1 MTEEFVLEF
10 ARAEQTGDPFGFR
23 FQPQRYLLRTGGG
36 GFESAEFPWSPEL
49 LRDLSELRLPGGDP
63 AAVQR
68 IGETLSRFL
77 EPLGLAQKAEAILA
91 ADRAGQPLTWTFRS
105 AAAELY
111 ALPWE
116 LMTLRSTGQH
126 VGSLPGFLLRYEWP
140 ETRSTPEQPSPR
152 REDGRILC
160 AWSAA
165 AGSVPASEH
174 VKALA
179 AACRAASLPFDPNTD
194 VLPHVSLGRLV
205 GALEAARSQGQPV
218 AVLHLLCHG
227 GAAGSTFGLVLS
239 GEASGESVVVD
250 AGRLRQL
257 LAPFADMVR
266 LVVLSACDSGNSGA
280 LGNHLG
286 SLAQAL
292 HRAGFAQ
299 VIASRYPLSIPGSI
313 QLTETLYRELLAG
326 SLPLEAALRRSRDRL
341 ARDAGHRDWASLQLY
356 AHPEDGSDS
365 RPVVFR
371 PYRGLLAF
379 QPQHGRYFFGRD
391 REIAEVTSALGALV
405 AAKQPRFLLVA
416 GASGSGKS
424 SLVLAGAAP
433 QLLRDA
439 GGALAL
445 AQMKPGTEPL
455 KALDAAL
462 DAALAAAAGRSDA
475 AATLLVVDQFEEIFT
490 HVSDAAARQAFCQRL
505 WRLAAEPDGKLRI
518 IATLRVDFIGECG
531 GIVLDGAGLRL
542 DHVAYDQ
549 AHRVFIA
556 QPGPE
561 QLRAAIEGPAQA
573 VGIRL
578 EPGLTNRM
586 LEAVSGEPGAL
597 PLLSYTLDLLWLRR
611 EGRML
616 TQAGY
621 DAIGQIAGALSQHAD
636 AILDRMSEDE
646 QRAARRM
653 LVRLVHTDEDAT
665 HASRQRV
672 PLARLRPTD
681 PKDAA
686 IFDRELAVLVDSR
699 LVLPGGDEGKETI
712 EVAHEALIR
721 SWPRLL
727 SWLKRDRAMLAALEE
742 LEGMLVQW
750 RQHKAL
756 LTPAQLVLVEKI
768 ERDFRDDFPDEA
780 RRMLRASQINQ
791 SRMRWFRRGLVALLI
806 AGTAIFVFLFFKA
819 QRSSDRATLARQELI
834 SLIQQTSRRPSP
846 AQMLRTLARL
856 RLDLELRPDLALEA
870 IAQARELEPHNPLL
884 LADQAEYL
892 LASGRLAEVSA
903 VAEASLRGELDVEQ
917 RLKLALIAWS
927 ASHFRA
933 DRAERARWSAQLQS
947 AYEAFPD
954 GRRLSGMIWTTELL
968 LRVDKGPQSTIP
980 LTEVLAVYRLVHLP
994 KSELIVQRL
1003 RSFLQE
1009 KP

>member
-1 MTEEFVLEF
+1 MAEEFVLEF

-63 AAVQR
+63 AVVQR

-77 EPLGLAQKAEAILA
+77 EPLGLSQKAAAILA

-116 LMTLRSTGQH
+116 LMTLQSTGQH

-152 REDGRILC
+152 RENGRILC

-165 AGSVPASEH
+165 AGSVPAKQHER
-174 VKALA
+174 AIA
-179 AACRAASLPFDPNTD
+179 AACHAASLPFDPDTD
-194 VLPHVSLGRLV
+194 VLPHVSIGRLV
-205 GALEAARSQGQPV
+205 AALEAARSQGQPV

-227 GAAGSTFGLVLS
+227 GAVGSSFGLVLN
-239 GEASGESVVVD
+239 GEAAGESVVVD

-257 LAPFADMVR
+257 LAPFSDRVR
-266 LVVLSACDSGNSGA
+266 LVVLSACDSGNSGS

-286 SLAQAL
+286 SLAQTL

-313 QLTETLYRELLAG
+313 QLTETLYRELLAE
-326 SLPLEAALRRSRDRL
+326 SQPLETALRRSRDHL
-341 ARDAGHRDWASLQLY
+341 ARDAGHRDWASIQLY

-391 REIAEVTSALGALV
+391 REIAEVTSALGSLV
-405 AAKQPRFLLVA
+405 AANKPRFLLVA

-439 GGALAL
+439 GGALVL
-445 AQMKPGTEPL
+445 TQMKPGTEPH
-455 KALDAAL
+455 KAL
-462 DAALAAAAGRSDA
+462 DAALAAVDGRSDA
-475 AATLLVVDQFEEIFT
+475 AATLLVVDQLEEIFT
-490 HVSDAAARQAFCQRL
+490 HVSDAATRQSFCQRL
-505 WRLAAEPDGKLRI
+505 WRLAAEPDGKLRL

-531 GIVLDGAGLRL
+531 GIVLDATGRRL

-573 VGIRL
+573 VGIGL

-586 LEAVSGEPGAL
+586 LEAVGAEPGAL

-611 EGRML
+611 AGRML

-653 LVRLVHTDEDAT
+653 LVRLVHTAEDTT

-672 PLARLRPTD
+672 PLARLRPAA
-681 PKDAA
+681 PKEAA
-686 IFDRELAVLVDSR
+686 IFERQLAVLVDSR
-699 LVLPGGDEGKETI
+699 LILPGGDEGKETI

-721 SWPRLL
+721 SWPRLQE
-727 SWLKRDRAMLAALEE
+727 WMKRDRVMLAALAE
-742 LEGMLVQW
+742 LEGMLAQW

-756 LTPAQLVLVEKI
+756 LTPGQLALAEKI
-768 ERDFRDDFPDEA
+768 ERDFHDDFPEEA
-780 RRMLRASQINQ
+780 RQMLRASQVNQ
-791 SRMRWFRRGLVALLI
+791 ARMRWLRRGLVLLLFSGTVLFVVQCII
-806 AGTAIFVFLFFKA
+806 AR
-819 QRSSDRATLARQELI
+819 RSNDQAMLARQELI
-834 SLIQQTSRRPSP
+834 SLIQQSGRRPTP

-856 RLDLELRPDLALEA
+856 RLDLELRPDLALEVV
-870 IAQARELEPHNPLL
+870 AQARELEPQNPLL

-892 LASGRLAEVSA
+892 LAAGRLAEVSA
-903 VAEASLRGELDVEQ
+903 IAEAGLRGELDVDE
-917 RLKLALIAWS
+917 RLKTALVGWS
-927 ASHFRA
+927 AAHFRG
-933 DRAERARWSAQLQS
+933 DRAERARWSAELQR

-968 LRVDKGPQSTIP
+968 IRVDKGPQSAIP
-980 LTEVLAVYRLVHLP
+980 LAEVLAIYRLVHLP
-994 KSELIVQRL
+994 KSELIAQRL
-1003 RSFLQE
+1003 RRFLQE

>member
-1 MTEEFVLEF
+1 MAEEFILEF

-68 IGETLSRFL
+68 VGETLSRFL
-77 EPLGLAQKAEAILA
+77 EPLGLVQKAEAILA
-91 ADRAGQPLTWTFRS
+91 ADRAGRPLTWTFRS

-116 LMTLRSTGQH
+116 LMTLRATGQH

-140 ETRSTPEQPSPR
+140 ETRTTEEQPSPR

-165 AGSVPASEH
+165 AGSVPANEH
-174 VKALA
+174 VKAIA
-179 AACRAASLPFDPNTD
+179 AACRAASLPFNPNSD
-194 VLPHVSLGRLV
+194 VLPHVSSGRLV
-205 GALEAARSQGQPV
+205 AALESARSQGQHV

-227 GAAGSTFGLVLS
+227 GAAGSTFGLVLN

-257 LAPFADMVR
+257 LAPFTDMVR

-286 SLAQAL
+286 SVAQAL

-326 SLPLEAALRRSRDRL
+326 SLPLETALRRSRDRL

-356 AHPEDGSDS
+356 ARSTDGSDS

-371 PYRGLLAF
+371 PFRGLLSF

-391 REIAEVTSALGALV
+391 REIAEVTSVLGSLI

-424 SLVLAGAAP
+424 SLVLAGAVP

-445 AQMKPGTEPL
+445 AQMKPGAEPQ
-455 KALDAAL
+455 KAL
-462 DAALAAAAGRSDA
+462 DAALAAPEGRSDA
-475 AATLLVVDQFEEIFT
+475 TATLLVVDQFEEIFT
-490 HVSDAAARQAFCQRL
+490 HQSDAAARQAFCQRL
-505 WRLAAEPDGKLRI
+505 WRLAADADGKLQI

-531 GIVLDGAGLRL
+531 GVVLDEAGLRL
-542 DHVAYDQ
+542 DRIAYDQ

-556 QPGPE
+556 QPGSE
-561 QLRAAIEGPAQA
+561 QLRTAIEGPAQA
-573 VGIRL
+573 VGIGL

-586 LEAVSGEPGAL
+586 LEAVGAEPGAL

-611 EGRML
+611 AGRML

-636 AILDRMSEDE
+636 AILDRLREDE

-653 LVRLVHTDEDAT
+653 LVRLVHTSDDAV

-672 PLARLRPTD
+672 PLARLRPTE
-681 PKDAA
+681 PKEAA
-686 IFDRELAVLVDSR
+686 VFDRALAVLVDSR
-699 LVLPGGDEGKETI
+699 LLLPGGDEGKETI

-721 SWPRLL
+721 SWPRLTE
-727 SWLKRDRAMLAALEE
+727 WMKRDRVMLAALEE
-742 LEGMLVQW
+742 IEGMLVQW

-756 LTPAQLVLVEKI
+756 LTPAQLGLVEKI
-768 ERDFRDDFPDEA
+768 ERDFRDDFPEEA
-780 RRMLRASQINQ
+780 RRMLTASQRNQ
-791 SRMRWFRRGLVALLI
+791 TRMRWLRRGLITLGLV
-806 AGTAIFVFLFFKA
+806 GTATFVFLFIDA
-819 QRSSDRATLARQELI
+819 RRSNDRVARALQEVD
-834 SLIQQTSRRPSP
+834 SLVQQSGRQPSA

-856 RLDLELRPDLALEA
+856 HLDLALRPDRALTV
-870 IAQARELEPHNPLL
+870 IAQARELEPKDPRLL
-884 LADQAEYL
+884 SDQAEYL
-892 LASGRLAEVSA
+892 LAAGRLAEVPTI
-903 VAEASLRGELDVEQ
+903 AEASLRGELDAEQ
-917 RLKLALIAWS
+917 RLKTALVGWS
-927 ASHFRA
+927 ASHFRS
-933 DRAERARWSAQLQS
+933 DPAERAHWSALLLS
-947 AYEAFPD
+947 AYESMPS
-954 GRRLSGMIWTTELL
+954 GQRLGGMIWTTELL
-968 LRVDKGPQSTIP
+968 IRVYKGPQATIP
-980 LTEVLAVYRLVHLP
+980 LAEVLRVYRLVHLR
-994 KSELIVQRL
+994 KSDKNAQRL
-1003 RSFLQE
+1003 RSFLE
-1009 KP
+1009 ATR

>member
-1 MTEEFVLEF
+1 M
-10 ARAEQTGDPFGFR
+10 
-23 FQPQRYLLRTGGG
+23 
-36 GFESAEFPWSPEL
+36 
-49 LRDLSELRLPGGDP
+49 
-63 AAVQR
+63 
-68 IGETLSRFL
+68 
-77 EPLGLAQKAEAILA
+77 
-91 ADRAGQPLTWTFRS
+91 
-105 AAAELY
+105 
-111 ALPWE
+111 
-116 LMTLRSTGQH
+116 
-126 VGSLPGFLLRYEWP
+126 
-140 ETRSTPEQPSPR
+140 
-152 REDGRILC
+152 
-160 AWSAA
+160 
-165 AGSVPASEH
+165 
-174 VKALA
+174 
-179 AACRAASLPFDPNTD
+179 
-194 VLPHVSLGRLV
+194 
-205 GALEAARSQGQPV
+205 
-218 AVLHLLCHG
+218 
-227 GAAGSTFGLVLS
+227 
-239 GEASGESVVVD
+239 
-250 AGRLRQL
+250 
-257 LAPFADMVR
+257 
-266 LVVLSACDSGNSGA
+266 
-280 LGNHLG
+280 
-286 SLAQAL
+286 
-292 HRAGFAQ
+292 
-299 VIASRYPLSIPGSI
+299 
-313 QLTETLYRELLAG
+313 
-326 SLPLEAALRRSRDRL
+326 
-341 ARDAGHRDWASLQLY
+341 
-356 AHPEDGSDS
+356 
-365 RPVVFR
+365 
-371 PYRGLLAF
+371 
-379 QPQHGRYFFGRD
+379 
-391 REIAEVTSALGALV
+391 
-405 AAKQPRFLLVA
+405 
-416 GASGSGKS
+416 
-424 SLVLAGAAP
+424 
-433 QLLRDA
+433 
-439 GGALAL
+439 
-445 AQMKPGTEPL
+445 
-455 KALDAAL
+455 
-462 DAALAAAAGRSDA
+462 
-475 AATLLVVDQFEEIFT
+475 
-490 HVSDAAARQAFCQRL
+490 
-505 WRLAAEPDGKLRI
+505 
-518 IATLRVDFIGECG
+518 
-531 GIVLDGAGLRL
+531 
-542 DHVAYDQ
+542 
-549 AHRVFIA
+549 FIA